1 MTGDYKGDY
10 QELVDEIS
18 ELLGVP
24 ATLENRDFE
33 LIAFGVYDSEGDLD
47 PSALDPVRTRSI
59 LTRRSTA
66 AVRTW
71 FEGFGITRA
80 SAPVRIPPTPEAGV
94 YRGRICLPVR
104 HRGVVLGYV
113 WLLDSDPGPTDPQLD
128 AAMRVTARIG
138 ALLADEAQHGADL
151 SRELRAVLTAERGW
165 QADMAVAALR
175 TALGPRGDGPYAV
188 VCVAP
193 WPSADPDDA
202 PSARTVPHATA
213 LCTVPWG
220 PSAQSL
226 AALVRL
232 RATDTLTPASSAAGR
247 LLERARDVEGGGG
260 AYGGG
265 AYGGGAYGGG
275 AYGGTGSG
283 GETSTGGP
291 GSGSGPSAGG
301 PGSGGGPGTGRSGG
315 PSTGGSGASR
325 SGASR
330 SGGSGS
336 GTGGS
341 GTGGSGADGQG
352 TGRPGTGGSGTGRSG
367 TGGSG
372 ADGQGTGGSDS
383 GRTDTGSSGTGG
395 PGTGGSGVDG
405 QGTGGSGTVRSDT
418 GGSGTGRSD
427 TGRPG
432 TDGSGA
438 DGQGAGG
445 SGAGR
450 SGTGRPG
457 APGSGTG
464 RPGSGDGGRSTS
476 AEKEG
481 GGPGDTRSRGNR
493 SGGDLPVHGTPGRPA
508 KDPAAAPPTVAA
520 GIAVP
525 RLSLAELAP
534 AWQEASD
541 AARAALAEPGFGPVA
556 EWSRIGPY
564 RLLTA
569 LPPETAHDPVVRPL
583 LAPAHRELARTAEVY
598 LDCAGQAGRTAAEL
612 GIHRQT
618 LYYRLSRVEQLTGLD
633 LDDGEDRLLL
643 HMALKAAR
651 L

>member
-1 MTGDYKGDY
+1 MLLRENARVTGDYKADY

-33 LIAFGVYDSEGDLD
+33 LIAFGAYDSEGDLD
-47 PSALDPVRTRSI
+47 PSALDPVRARSI

-113 WLLDSDPGPTDPQLD
+113 WLLDSEPGPTDRQLD

-165 QADMAVAALR
+165 QSDMAVAALR
-175 TALGPRGDGPYAV
+175 TALGSRGDGPYTV

-202 PSARTVPHATA
+202 PSARTIPHATA
-213 LCTVPWG
+213 LCTAPWG
-220 PSAQSL
+220 TSAQSL
-226 AALVRL
+226 AILVRL
-232 RATDTLTPASSAAGR
+232 RTTDTLTPATSTAAR
-247 LLERARDVEGGGG
+247 LLERARGVEGGGGG
-260 AYGGG
+260 AYGEPASGG
-265 AYGGGAYGGG
+265 HGGGEPRAGGSGGTDGDRSAGSKGSG
-275 AYGGTGSG
+275 AGGTGSSG
-283 GETSTGGP
+283 DRPE
-291 GSGSGPSAGG
+291 SGSNPGPVQ
-301 PGSGGGPGTGRSGG
+301 GTQ
-315 PSTGGSGASR
+315 GAAH
-325 SGASR
+325 GTAA
-330 SGGSGS
+330 SGS
-336 GTGGS
+336 ARSAAAS
-341 GTGGSGADGQG
+341 GTTRGSAASGPVRDTVAVQ
-352 TGRPGTGGSGTGRSG
+352 RPM
-367 TGGSG
+367 
-372 ADGQGTGGSDS
+372 
-383 GRTDTGSSGTGG
+383 
-395 PGTGGSGVDG
+395 
-405 QGTGGSGTVRSDT
+405 
-418 GGSGTGRSD
+418 
-427 TGRPG
+427 
-432 TDGSGA
+432 
-438 DGQGAGG
+438 
-445 SGAGR
+445 
-450 SGTGRPG
+450 
-457 APGSGTG
+457 
-464 RPGSGDGGRSTS
+464 
-476 AEKEG
+476 
-481 GGPGDTRSRGNR
+481 
-493 SGGDLPVHGTPGRPA
+493 
-508 KDPAAAPPTVAA
+508 AA
-520 GIAVP
+520 GIAAARVG
-525 RLSLAELAP
+525 LAELAP
-534 AWQEASD
+534 AWQEASA
-541 AARAALAEPGFGPVA
+541 AARAALAEPRLGPVA

-569 LPPETAHDPVVRPL
+569 LPPETAHDFAVRPL
-583 LAPAHRELARTAEVY
+583 LSPAHRELARTAEVY

-643 HMALKAAR
+643 HMALKGAR